1 MFFIFSKKRFR
12 CLCLIQSHKHS
23 ALKTKTGSVLL
34 RSEITMW
41 VCELYT
47 VYYWIRSEQ
56 ITDLQPRWFF
66 ACFYFFSHLDL
77 DKLLMMSIHCWML
90 MLKQV
95 QECQDELISSKILQ
109 KTSASF
115 SWTSSATAAV
125 ISPGR
130 KNGGFYARVVAG
142 VQTSTRSRSWCA
154 ASASATS
161 SMWGPTTTPSSTV
174 RRTGWT
180 ASRSSPARTHSCKMS
195 ISAKQQRPF
204 LLQKKCANQLRGNPS
219 TISSYLASLLLGFF
233 TRDALL

>member
-130 KNGGFYARVVAG
+130 KMVDFMQEWLQVCKPVREADLDVP
-142 VQTSTRSRSWCA
+142 Q
-154 ASASATS
+154 
-161 SMWGPTTTPSSTV
+161 V
-174 RRTGWT
+174 RRPLPQCEDLLPRPRAQWDG
-180 ASRSSPARTHSCKMS
+180 RDELQVYPHQPGH
-195 ISAKQQRPF
+195 IVAK
-204 LLQKKCANQLRGNPS
+204 C
-219 TISSYLASLLLGFF
+219 
-233 TRDALL
+233 